1 MQTHISTTP
10 FGRRSMTLGMIATQ
24 VAANAVAPETVVHK
38 WHVFRDIKEARS
50 ALGATDRALAILDAL
65 LSFHPETAFY
75 GDSALVVW
83 PSNEQLIGRANGMS
97 PATLRRHLANLV
109 DCGLIIRRD
118 SPNGKRY
125 ARKGQDGEVETAY
138 GFDLTPIV
146 ARAAEIKDLAEAMR
160 AEKRAYKLVRERLTI
175 CRRDIVKMIEA
186 GIEQGVPGNWGQ
198 VQQEYQLIVAHLHR
212 TAPRQVLEA
221 ISEQLDEL
229 WQQIRDVMESF
240 VNSSILSANESQ
252 SDRHKQNSNPDFKS
266 ESQSGL
272 GKRNEASGSAAETDN
287 VRSLPKRE
295 LPLGIVLDAC
305 PNMLWLVKGG
315 GGIRN
320 WREFMAAAE
329 TARPVLGISPSAWEE
344 AQIAM
349 GEQQAAITLA
359 AIHQKSDQIKSPGGY
374 LRNLTERAKEGKF
387 SVWPMIMALLRAKL
401 EAAKAQNSDL
411 EAAQAGLDTAG
422 RVFRTESRLEISD
435 ALKRSLSNRTDSGE
449 DR

>member
-1 MQTHISTTP
+1 MQTHTATTP
-10 FGRRSMTLGMIATQ
+10 FGRRPMSLGMIASQ
-24 VAANAVAPETVVHK
+24 VAAQSAPPDATVHK
-38 WHVFRDIKEARS
+38 WHVFRDIKEARL

-109 DCGLIIRRD
+109 ECGIIVRRD

-125 ARKGQDGEVETAY
+125 ARKGQGGEVEQAY
-138 GFDLTPIV
+138 GFDLSPIV
-146 ARAAEIKDLAEAMR
+146 ARAGEFKELAEAMR
-160 AEKRAYKLVRERLTI
+160 AEKKAYKLVKERLTI

-186 GIEQGVPGNWGQ
+186 GIEEGVPANWGTVHQ
-198 VQQEYQLIVAHLHR
+198 AYQAIVGRLPR

-221 ISEQLDEL
+221 VAGELDEL
-229 WQQIRDVMESF
+229 WAEIREVLESF
-240 VNSSILSANESQ
+240 VKSTNTSANESQ
-252 SDRHKQNSNPDFKS
+252 TERHIQNSNTEAKS
-266 ESQSGL
+266 ESERGL
-272 GKRNEASGSAAETDN
+272 RTRNEASGSAGETDN
-287 VRSLPKRE
+287 VRSLPRRE

-305 PNMLWLVKGG
+305 PSILWLVKGG

-320 WREFMAAAE
+320 WREFLAAAE
-329 TARPVLGISPSAWEE
+329 TARPILGISPSAWEE

-387 SVWPMIMALLRAKL
+387 STWPMIMALLRAKL
-401 EAAKAQNSDL
+401 DAAKAQNRDT
-411 EAAQAGLDTAG
+411 EAAEIGLDTAG

-435 ALKRSLSNRTDSGE
+435 ALKRSLSKRSDE
-449 DR
+449 RDE